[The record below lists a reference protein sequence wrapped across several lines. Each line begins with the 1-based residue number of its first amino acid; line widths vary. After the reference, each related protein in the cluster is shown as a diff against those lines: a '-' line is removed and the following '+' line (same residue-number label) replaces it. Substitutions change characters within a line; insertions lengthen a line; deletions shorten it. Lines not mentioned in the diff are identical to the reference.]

1 MGKPFLLTLL
11 FAAFGA
17 LAGEVGVSLP
27 PPTAFPDTECQT
39 NLVLGAFVE
48 RTDVFSVAL
57 SLTATP
63 SNNVELVFSED
74 TGDGRDSA
82 FSIGWDCGLWFVEGP
97 SNRFEAVSPS
107 PPDRKTLAFSVR
119 LDETGQ
125 PLSLSLAEGNAPL
138 SFPGLPPLPGWIFS
152 KRWDT
157 LSVVC
162 RGFGPTDPD
171 PEVRFDTN
179 GVSVLIR

>member
-1 MGKPFLLTLL
+1 MKATALL
-11 FAAFGA
+11 FFVFAG
-17 LAGEVGVSLP
+17 LSWAGEVGVSLP
-27 PPTAFPDTECQT
+27 PSTAFPDTECAT

-57 SLTATP
+57 FLTATP

-74 TGDGRDSA
+74 TGVGRDSA

-97 SNRFEAVSPS
+97 SNHRFEAVSPS

-171 PEVRFDTN
+171 PEVRFDTD